1 MGSFLIVLALVVF
14 VLGELAVVVQKN
26 RNRRAGQADGAEPA
40 RAAER
45 KPRRRAAMSMLV
57 VGIMLFAISA
67 IVIMNAV
74 SLSVQ
79 HPTIVI
85 EKDDNGTVTS
95 YQIVPSRDP
104 RRLLALPVVVMIGGA
119 ALGLFVSRYRAEA
132 KEREELSEEEST
144 PAAPTTEKSDLPPD
158 AAQKK
163 REELERLLEAGLLT
177 KEEYRERLKKL
188 E

>member
-26 RNRRAGQADGAEPA
+26 RNRRAGQADSAEPA
-40 RAAER
+40 RGAGR

-57 VGIMLFAISA
+57 VGIMLFVISA

-74 SLSVQ
+74 YLRQSGPV
-79 HPTIVI
+79 VI
-85 EKDDNGTVTS
+85 ETENGQTIIH
-95 YQIVPSRDP
+95 QQPSRDP
-104 RRLLALPVVVMIGGA
+104 RRVFALPVVLMVGGA
-119 ALGLFVSRYRAEA
+119 ALGLFVSRYRAEV
-132 KEREELSEEEST
+132 KEWQEQSEEESA
-144 PAAPTTEKSDLPPD
+144 PAAPTPEKSNLPPD

-163 REELERLLEAGLLT
+163 REELAHLLDAGLLT

>member
-57 VGIMLFAISA
+57 VGIMLFVISA

-74 SLSVQ
+74 YLRQSGPV
-79 HPTIVI
+79 VI
-85 EKDDNGTVTS
+85 ETENGETIIH
-95 YQIVPSRDP
+95 QQPSQDP
-104 RRLLALPVVVMIGGA
+104 RRVFALPIVLMIGGA
-119 ALGLFVSRYRAEA
+119 AIGLFVGRYRAEV
-132 KEREELSEEEST
+132 KEWEELSEEESA
-144 PAAPTTEKSDLPPD
+144 PAAPTPEKSDLPSD

-163 REELERLLEAGLLT
+163 REELAHLLDAGLLT
-177 KEEYRERLKKL
+177 KEEYREKLKKL

>member
-40 RAAER
+40 RPGER
-45 KPRRRAAMSMLV
+45 RPRRRAAMSMLV
-57 VGIMLFAISA
+57 VGIMLFVISA

-74 SLSVQ
+74 YLRQSG
-79 HPTIVI
+79 PTVVI
-85 EKDDNGTVTS
+85 ETENGETIIDQQT
-95 YQIVPSRDP
+95 SRDP
-104 RRLLALPVVVMIGGA
+104 RRVFALPVVLMIGGT
-119 ALGLFVSRYRAEA
+119 ALGLFVSRYRAEV
-132 KEREELSEEEST
+132 KEWEELSEEEST
-144 PAAPTTEKSDLPPD
+144 PAAPTPEKSNLPPD

-163 REELERLLEAGLLT
+163 REELAHLLDAGLLT
-177 KEEYRERLKKL
+177 KEEYREKLKKL

>member
-74 SLSVQ
+74 YLRQSG
-79 HPTIVI
+79 PTVVI
-85 EKDDNGTVTS
+85 EAENGETIIH
-95 YQIVPSRDP
+95 QQPSRDP
-104 RRLLALPVVVMIGGA
+104 RRVLALPIVLMVGGA
-119 ALGLFVSRYRAEA
+119 ALGLFVGRYRAEV
-132 KEREELSEEEST
+132 KEWQEPSEEESVPAEPT
-144 PAAPTTEKSDLPPD
+144 PEKSNLPPD

-163 REELERLLEAGLLT
+163 REELAHLLDAGLLT
-177 KEEYRERLKKL
+177 KEEYREKLKKL